1 MIHSMLTTSRNY
13 LIIIQKKRTHQ

>member
-13 LIIIQKKRTHQ
+13 LIIIQKKRTH